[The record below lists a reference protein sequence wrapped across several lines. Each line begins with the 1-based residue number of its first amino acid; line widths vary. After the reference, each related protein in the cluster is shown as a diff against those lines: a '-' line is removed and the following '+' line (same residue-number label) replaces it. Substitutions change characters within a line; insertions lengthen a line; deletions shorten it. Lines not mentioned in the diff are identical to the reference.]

1 MKKLLKILTII
12 FLVLF
17 IKFSF
22 TYTINEIIIYNY
34 KNNNYNT
41 KIIKLLYLFNFY
53 QKYIVYYNEGNILYK
68 TNNYE
73 DAIKKYEIAL
83 NKKPPENKI
92 CDIRIN
98 LSLSIIKNIN
108 GDNKT
113 EILDNLNKAKNN
125 LYENNCANPIDDSG
139 KSKDEEQL
147 EEEIKQLEEQI
158 KNNTNSNSSNNEPE
172 ESSPNNEDYTEIE
185 EQLKENEQKSNA
197 NRQDELN
204 IYENMGKNDYYTGKR
219 W

>member
-139 KSKDEEQL
+139 KSKDAEQL

>member
-139 KSKDEEQL
+139 KSKDAEQL
-147 EEEIKQLEEQI
+147 EEEIKQLEKQI